1 VLVVGEIFSLQQLES
16 RLQTSHNWSLAYS
29 SKIEKEHDKV
39 KIAYRRAARI
49 LAIGRGNLN
58 NEKGKRGERKRKE
71 EKKRRKKRRKK

>member
-1 VLVVGEIFSLQQLES
+1 VS
-16 RLQTSHNWSLAYS
+16 
-29 SKIEKEHDKV
+29 V
-39 KIAYRRAARI
+39 KYWARI